1 MHTISNL
8 HDMENIELIENI
20 LLCHKAYSML
30 PEWDKIVEELEPLI
44 LQIMKD
50 SNIDNPVKAVMPVI
64 KEAKENG
71 DVEETRMIMAVA
83 INLAFKNKN

>member
-1 MHTISNL
+1 
-8 HDMENIELIENI
+8 MENIELIENI

-64 KEAKENG
+64 KEAKEND